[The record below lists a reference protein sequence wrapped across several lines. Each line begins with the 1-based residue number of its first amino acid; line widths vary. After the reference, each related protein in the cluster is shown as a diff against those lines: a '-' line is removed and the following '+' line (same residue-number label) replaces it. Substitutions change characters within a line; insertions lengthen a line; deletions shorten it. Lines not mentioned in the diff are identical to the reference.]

1 LSTKGTS
8 TLLNNALLS
17 AHLLDADGLTRQRSA
32 EIYFLFEYLD
42 AFENV
47 RIIGRESGAVVR

>member
-1 LSTKGTS
+1 MKSHQPDAII
-8 TLLNNALLS
+8 N
-17 AHLLDADGLTRQRSA
+17 LLDADGLTRQRSA
-32 EIYFLFEYLD
+32 EIYFLFEYVD